1 MIATRVGDV
10 STIVLPKKK
19 RYWNYYALQM
29 RSVVNSVK
37 TGIHISTVTGSGK
50 GARTSSVPVKAS
62 IVYDNLATGKPEEI
76 DQVAWDACS
85 SIWYDALTV
94 GCPLTHKHIYTG
106 VRIGDGV
113 GMLKAL
119 RRHIGSKQVQKDRF
133 DKDMAAHVVKLQN
146 PKSYFWWYGE
156 LNEIFFQYNVI
167 PDLAEAEKW
176 DDSYLR
182 TKYVSGIAKCFR

>member
-76 DQVAWDACS
+76 AGQ
-85 SIWYDALTV
+85 
-94 GCPLTHKHIYTG
+94 
-106 VRIGDGV
+106 
-113 GMLKAL
+113 LKAKYGKYADRL
-119 RRHIGSKQVQKDRF
+119 SIYAPYAGSDAMWKKIV
-133 DKDMAAHVVKLQN
+133 A
-146 PKSYFWWYGE
+146 E
-156 LNEIFFQYNVI
+156 LK
-167 PDLAEAEKW
+167 A
-176 DDSYLR
+176 
-182 TKYVSGIAKCFR
+182 